1 MAVFGPQEMT
11 FLTILTLQ
19 YSSKIQPLPSTC
31 KLPLSPLIFQ
41 MLDAH
46 TISTLVGCLIGILS
60 FSKLGFL
67 DFPSISSNTEK
78 PTENPNSTNFT
89 KSDQH
94 PALPPTFLQPPT
106 SQNNE
111 YLFNKSSAENIF
123 LQTTLD
129 ISLSEHFQV
138 PKSGIE
144 KPLQQICQEP
154 GHRRNIRKEAIFT
167 DLQHFQPYKQLNN
180 EDCSYILFY
189 GDKLWSKKSKVKF
202 DMVLKSAE
210 SLPFTQFIFV
220 HVDNK
225 IIANVTES
233 TLLVFFQ
240 VQAVPQLVLTSSYV
254 QAQSTCNCKSSL
266 FMGRRKKLTK
276 KVEGSHLSSLVNGSS
291 ESESAKKRTEH
302 SNATTTAFKP
312 FSSQRRSRLK
322 SASRAYVQM
331 NNLDQNELS
340 KKLAYLVGE
349 FQNRYWFFEKR
360 REITV
365 PEVVSNLNFL
375 QKLVYNEH
383 LILLFSASYIGMWA
397 ALNKFELS
405 F

>member
-1 MAVFGPQEMT
+1 
-11 FLTILTLQ
+11 
-19 YSSKIQPLPSTC
+19 
-31 KLPLSPLIFQ
+31 

-67 DFPSISSNTEK
+67 DFPSTNSK
-78 PTENPNSTNFT
+78 TENPTNSTRFSKLNGT
-89 KSDQH
+89 TGS
-94 PALPPTFLQPPT
+94 TTQPELNNPLPT
-106 SQNNE
+106 SQNYE
-111 YLFNKSSAENIF
+111 YLFNKSSTANIF
-123 LQTTLD
+123 LQTCLD
-129 ISLSEHFQV
+129 QISPEHFKV
-138 PKSGIE
+138 PESGIE
-144 KPLQQICQEP
+144 KPLKQICQEP
-154 GHRRNIRKEAIFT
+154 AHRRNIRKDVIFT

-202 DMVLKSAE
+202 DMVLRSAE

-254 QAQSTCNCKSSL
+254 QAQSGCNCKSPL
-266 FMGRRKKLTK
+266 FMGRRKKTTK
-276 KVEGSHLSSLVNGSS
+276 KIEDRAKRVLNGSS
-291 ESESAKKRTEH
+291 ESVHSVKPEF
-302 SNATTTAFKP
+302 SNATTRNFKP
-312 FSSQRRSRLK
+312 NRLRIK

-349 FQNRYWFFEKR
+349 FQNRYWFFQKR

-365 PEVVSNLNFL
+365 PNVVSNLNCL
-375 QKLVYNEH
+375 QKIIYNEH
-383 LILLFSASYIGMWA
+383 LILLFAASYIGMWA
-397 ALNKFELS
+397 AVNKFE
-405 F
+405 FVF